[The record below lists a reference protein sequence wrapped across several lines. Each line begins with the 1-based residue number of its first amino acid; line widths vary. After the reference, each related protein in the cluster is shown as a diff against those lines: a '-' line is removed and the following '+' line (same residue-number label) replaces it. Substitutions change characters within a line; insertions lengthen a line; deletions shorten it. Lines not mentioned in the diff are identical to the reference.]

1 MELYFKT
8 SPHVSHLYF
17 RERCGAVLLQSSE
30 NMDGKTSPDYPPTG
44 RVKNRYRFQRSGVK

>member
-17 RERCGAVLLQSSE
+17 RERCGAVLLQSSG
-30 NMDGKTSPDYPPTG
+30 NMDGKTSPDFPPTG